1 MSSHSRVSHAQRSL
15 AVYSPWGLKE
25 LDTTEKLSAR
35 VHTHKH
41 TYTQTHTHRHTHTD
55 THTHTHTEG
64 RDLLTQDSL
73 SNENTF

>member
-15 AVYSPWGLKE
+15 AVYRPWGLKE

-41 TYTQTHTHRHTHTD
+41 TYTQTHTH
-55 THTHTHTEG
+55 THTEG